1 MPGTIIVRHDNWH
14 NMMTVQGHIL
24 ESLSTSVFLLDE
36 KGIVLYLNESAQALI
51 QASANCVQGLP
62 LTDFVCQGSDSA
74 ANDGLLAAC
83 KKSLRENTRV
93 WLHDI
98 EIAFPQV
105 PQKRQ
110 VDCHIAG
117 IDIDADIDAD
127 RLIVE
132 IMPHDGHIRHSNMG
146 QVNTHQIVIR
156 GLAHEIRNPLGGMRG
171 AAQLLASELTVAGAG
186 ASNRGRGLTQYTD
199 IIIREADRLSNL
211 VGQMQA
217 SISVNKKQSL
227 NIHSIPE
234 HVRQLIQSGMPEDAI
249 EERAD
254 EKTITTDYD
263 PSLPH
268 ILADPD
274 QLIQAFINILCN
286 AEAAVAC
293 QGKHGCIV
301 LKSRID
307 HQILPAS
314 DQQQQVVRV
323 DVIDNGEGIDKTL
336 LEHVFEPMVSGK
348 STGTGLG
355 LSITEEIIRS
365 HDGLITVQSE
375 PGHTVFSV
383 WLKIA
388 SEMNAKT
395 LTR

>member
-1 MPGTIIVRHDNWH
+1 M
-14 NMMTVQGHIL
+14 
-24 ESLSTSVFLLDE
+24 ESLSASVFLLDE

-62 LTDFVCQGSDSA
+62 LTDFVCQGSDCA

-98 EIAFPQV
+98 EIALPNV

-117 IDIDADIDAD
+117 IDIDAGIDAD

-132 IMPHDGHIRHSNMG
+132 IMPHDGHIRH

-171 AAQLLASELTVAGAG
+171 AAQLLASELLTVAGSG
-186 ASNRGRGLTQYTD
+186 SGDRVRVRGLTQYTD

-217 SISVNKKQSL
+217 SISVNKKQPL
-227 NIHSIPE
+227 NIHSILE
-234 HVRQLIQSGMPEDAI
+234 HVRQLIQSGMPEDMI
-249 EERAD
+249 DERAA

-268 ILADPD
+268 ILGDSD
-274 QLIQAFINILCN
+274 QLIQAFINILGN

-293 QGKHGCIV
+293 RGKQGRIV

-307 HQILPAS
+307 HQILPSS

-336 LEHVFEPMVSGK
+336 LAHVFEPMVSGK
-348 STGTGLG
+348 STGSGLG
-355 LSITEEIIRS
+355 LSITEEIIHS

-388 SEMNAKT
+388 EQE
-395 LTR
+395 R